1 VVELL
6 LPFAAPA
13 GPLYRIARKP
23 NAWRAPDWA
32 YAHEDRT
39 FGSRFDDSEG
49 YFRVL
54 YASSTRLGCFIETL
68 ARFRKPPAAAA
79 LMERLNEIEHA
90 ASDFTPPG
98 TVPASW
104 LRGRRIGRAAS
115 VAGRYAQVYSAEW
128 VSHLRRDLEPELMA
142 SHLIPSHLGPRGE
155 GDFDLH
161 VLISQDRSLTQ
172 KAATLIYRMGYSGI
186 CYESRHGTDLVNW
199 ALFEPFQVQG
209 IQNDLL
215 VPEDPDLLQAM
226 EILGLRLD
234 PRV

>member
-6 LPFAAPA
+6 LPFAAPT
-13 GPLYRIARKP
+13 GPLYRVARKP
-23 NAWRAPDWA
+23 NAWRPPDWA

-68 ARFRKPPAAAA
+68 ARFRKPTAAGA
-79 LMERLNEIEHA
+79 LMETLDEIENA
-90 ASDFTPPG
+90 GSDFTPPG

-104 LRGRRIGRAAS
+104 LHGRRIGRAAS
-115 VAGRYAQVYSAEW
+115 VTGRYAQVYSAEW
-128 VSHLRRDLEPELMA
+128 VSHLRRELEPELIA
-142 SHLIPSHLGPRGE
+142 SNADTRTR

-161 VLISQDRSLTQ
+161 LLISQDRALTQ
-172 KAATLIYRMGYSGI
+172 RAASLIYRMGYNGV

-199 ALFEPFQVQG
+199 ALFEPFQVQQ

-215 VPEDPDLLQAM
+215 APGDPDLLQAI
-226 EILGLRLD
+226 ETLDLRLD
-234 PRV
+234 PRL